1 LDVFLKHKTYF
12 QTKINKYN
20 YTGVTK
26 AISAPS
32 KPPKTVAAAAIYSDT
47 DDDDLSDI
55 SERSREE
62 DISDPVGNKNAQ
74 SLPTESTDIKKNQA
88 LTATNS
94 DADKLPSIPIMA
106 PKSTVQARRLE
117 KSDSDDT
124 TSGADSQ
131 AVIQSVAESFYSP
144 VESVDDGTDTDDQPT
159 ASWRERVKNEINQVI
174 SPDIKR
180 DQALSKTSTQRQ
192 KQNDT
197 PDEDDDEQD
206 KSSAESSS
214 TESQKTPVPVGRM
227 AFGEPYI
234 HIYSARLYAV
244 YILILCV
251 FVVYLLFAYLIN
263 GFERYNSL
271 LFSSWNVCFSYFL
284 FTISDK
290 KLTYSYLFSSS

>member
-1 LDVFLKHKTYF
+1 LDIFLKHKTYF

-62 DISDPVGNKNAQ
+62 DISDPVGNKNAP
-74 SLPTESTDIKKNQA
+74 SLPIGSTDIKKNQA

-94 DADKLPSIPIMA
+94 DADILPSIPIMT
-106 PKSTVQARRLE
+106 PQLNVRARRLE
-117 KSDSDDT
+117 KTDSDDT

-131 AVIQSVAESFYSP
+131 AVIQSVAESYYSP
-144 VESVDDGTDTDDQPT
+144 VESVDGGTDTDEQPT
-159 ASWRERVKNEINQVI
+159 SSWRERVKNEINQVS

-180 DQALSKTSTQRQ
+180 DQALSKTSPQQQ
-192 KQNDT
+192 KQYDT
-197 PDEDDDEQD
+197 AEEDDDEQD

-214 TESQKTPVPVGRM
+214 TESQKTPVPIGKM
-227 AFGEPYI
+227 ALGEPYI
-234 HIYSARLYAV
+234 HIYSARLYTV

-251 FVVYLLFAYLIN
+251 FVVYSLFAYLIN

-271 LFSSWNVCFSYFL
+271 LFSSWNLFFFL
-284 FTISDK
+284 IYH
-290 KLTYSYLFSSS
+290 L